1 MHVCVFVF
9 TFMYVSTN
17 TYASPCLHAYVHR
30 LTLQQRQRDRERERE
45 RPQLCLPVQQLR
57 YVGKYIFF
65 KHLQIP
71 TERVRQVIDM
81 VKDEPQSR
89 KDLPDLLLNPTYI
102 L

>member
-1 MHVCVFVF
+1 
-9 TFMYVSTN
+9 MYVNTN
-17 TYASPCLHAYVHR
+17 TYAIPYLHAYVHR
-30 LTLQQRQRDRERERE
+30 LTPQQRQGDRERARE
-45 RPQLCLPVQQLR
+45 RDPYYACLSSSCGMSAIV
-57 YVGKYIFF
+57 FF
-65 KHLQIP
+65 KHLQIS